1 MNDLYKG
8 YDDWERL
15 INKYYNLDFNDEGTR
30 RRFREDFEEISR
42 LMWAHWITHMDAED
56 LAAELSEAWFNLEN
70 IRYRSVIEAYDEALC
85 YCRYASDRMNINK
98 WLRIRTLLNYDV
110 E

>member
-1 MNDLYKG
+1 MSDSYKG
-8 YDDWERL
+8 YKDWEKLVNR
-15 INKYYNLDFNDEGTR
+15 YYNLDFSDEKIR

-42 LMWAHWITHMDAED
+42 LMWAHWISHMDVED

-70 IRYRSVIEAYDEALC
+70 IKYKSVVEAYDEALS
-85 YCRYASDRMNINK
+85 YCWYASDRMNINR